1 MTHRESDLAAS
12 AKHGNGER
20 ETTGRFGEFAY
31 RDPAPA
37 EPVRLQ
43 EMAREKEERLRRD
56 FRRLRNEVRNE
67 FRNERGR
74 ILQRYEERLAE
85 AKRQF
90 LEDAATSREKFLSG
104 RQQARDEY
112 EETLRRAKRKYEFA
126 VDVLEDHY
134 QTIRRKTTRIM
145 RQDKGAHGSTKKR
158 EGETAKMTSNR
169 TIERLDEE
177 IRRIA
182 AEKAREEVE
191 LAGHAGV

>member
-1 MTHRESDLAAS
+1 MRHRDPVPVES
-12 AKHGNGER
+12 
-20 ETTGRFGEFAY
+20 GRFQEMTLEAK
-31 RDPAPA
+31 
-37 EPVRLQ
+37 ERLQ
-43 EMAREKEERLRRD
+43 RN
-56 FRRLRNEVRNE
+56 FRRVRNEVRND
-67 FRNERGR
+67 FRNERGK
-74 ILQRYEERLAE
+74 ILQRYEERLA
-85 AKRQF
+85 AARSQF